1 MDKLIAL
8 IKQRYVGQ
16 FMTIAVTGSVSV
28 GKSTFAETISKA
40 LGIQVKV
47 ISTDHFLMSNQTL
60 IAQDLFG
67 QKGFPQTYDL
77 ESLEQVIKAFKQGEK
92 SVEIPIYTQENSDID
107 PNNQQIIERPDILII
122 EGVVALR
129 LKQTDF
135 KIYLEADLEDI
146 KWWYL
151 SRTLA
156 MTAQAKDNKSSWRYQ
171 YTTMPIGELADLTMK
186 TWDETN
192 QVNLDNYILPS
203 KQYADVVVY
212 LDKNHDVEDIKIKD

>member
-1 MDKLIAL
+1 M
-8 IKQRYVGQ
+8 
-16 FMTIAVTGSVSV
+16 
-28 GKSTFAETISKA
+28 
-40 LGIQVKV
+40 KV

-135 KIYLEADLEDI
+135 KIYLEAE
-146 KWWYL
+146 
-151 SRTLA
+151 
-156 MTAQAKDNKSSWRYQ
+156 
-171 YTTMPIGELADLTMK
+171 
-186 TWDETN
+186 
-192 QVNLDNYILPS
+192 
-203 KQYADVVVY
+203 
-212 LDKNHDVEDIKIKD
+212 